1 VKGFLKIALGT
12 AAGILLAGTIAVVAL
27 VVFFG
32 IALSGDEKTTT
43 TDASQRVVP
52 VQDPAPEEPAAT
64 PAHKPPKA
72 EKRTKPR
79 LVACDSNI
87 RVRSSTTTCAF
98 AQNVFLSYWMNE
110 DDPGVFA
117 DSPGLPAYSP
127 ASHTTF
133 DVQCSGVASIAC
145 NAGDGAYVTFPRT
158 AVAAYTRE
166 DAIRYAESHE
176 TGGVVPDADD
186 GGSSAEHRATPAPDE
201 LSDPESMQEQ
211 AAGDLDCPDF
221 AETDFAPTPG
231 DPHGLDADGDGVACE
246 S

>member
-27 VVFFG
+27 VMFFG
-32 IALSGDEKTTT
+32 IALGGNEKTTT
-43 TDASQRVVP
+43 EASQPVVP
-52 VQDPAPEEPAAT
+52 AQDPAPVEPAPT
-64 PAHKPPKA
+64 LAHKPPRVK
-72 EKRTKPR
+72 KRTKPR

-98 AQNVFLSYWMNE
+98 AQNVFLSYWINE
-110 DDPGVFA
+110 DDPRVFA
-117 DSPGLPAYSP
+117 DSPGMPAYSP
-127 ASHTTF
+127 ASHRTF

-145 NAGDGAYVTFPRT
+145 SAGDGAYVTFPQA

-176 TGGVVPDADD
+176 TGGVVPDSDD
-186 GGSSAEHRATPAPDE
+186 GGPSAEHYSTPAPDGS
-201 LSDPESMQEQ
+201 SDPESMQEE

-221 AETDFAPTPG
+221 AESDFAPTPG
-231 DPHGLDADGDGVACE
+231 DPHGLDADGDGIACE